1 MKPTIRVRFFPI
13 ASVRAFRCLVIAACC
28 LAISGNAWASK
39 QIVAFFPLQN
49 LADNTISGDVS
60 RLGKSLQEKLQDR
73 LDVRLMASVNPDEPD
88 AMRKKARGTGATYIL
103 AGAVSRIGRTVTMD
117 LTLSAVEDPG
127 KGRTVVVTGTV
138 DGARTGTEPTPAFAR
153 MVTEAASKLKYI
165 FFGDEVVGDG
175 SGRRKIPRLS
185 GTISRSRNI
194 PGDIVSIA
202 WGDTDRNG
210 KPEMVAA
217 YADALVVYRVE
228 GDDLV
233 ETARIPDAGT
243 DLIHV
248 DAADINRN
256 GIAEIITV
264 RYVAGKSLSDVWEFD
279 GNRYS
284 PVARDIPYFLRALDM
299 GKDGI
304 VLTGQESD
312 PITIFK
318 GPVFRLAQGKYG
330 ADGDKEIGSPLPLPE
345 GTWIYSFGTLKN
357 RDKVRFVTFGGRE
370 RILLLDENG
379 KKIWEGIDAV
389 SGTETAIK
397 APLDSSGKENMQ
409 QSARLLY
416 LPNRLFGA
424 DLDGD
429 KTDELIVL
437 NNLVAAGGFFENI
450 RVFSNAE
457 ALCFAQDGDSL
468 QLAWRTAQAG
478 NSARDSFID
487 YSPGGKGLRIGIAS
501 RDKGKILGK
510 YGEWNIIWLK

>member
-1 MKPTIRVRFFPI
+1 MNPTIRFSLFPI
-13 ASVRAFRCLVIAACC
+13 AAVKPFRFLVLAACC
-28 LAISGNAWASK
+28 LALSGNAWASK
-39 QIVAFFPLQN
+39 QVVAFFPLQN
-49 LADNTISGDVS
+49 LADNTITGDVS

-103 AGAVSRIGRTVTMD
+103 AGAVSRIGRTVTID

-127 KGRTVVVTGTV
+127 KGRTVVVTGT
-138 DGARTGTEPTPAFAR
+138 EFPR
-153 MVTEAASKLKYI
+153 MATEAASKLKYL
-165 FFGDEVVGDG
+165 FFGDEMVGDG
-175 SGRRKIPRLS
+175 SGKRKVPKLS

-202 WGDTDRNG
+202 WGDTDRDG
-210 KPEMVAA
+210 KDEMVAV
-217 YADALVVYRVE
+217 YADALVVYRLE

-233 ETARIPDAGT
+233 EKARIPDAGT
-243 DLIHV
+243 DLMHV
-248 DAADINRN
+248 DAADINHN
-256 GIAEIITV
+256 GIAEIISV

-279 GNRYS
+279 GKQYS

-304 VLTGQESD
+304 VLVGQESD

-330 ADGDKEIGSPLPLPE
+330 KEGDKDKGAPLPLPDN
-345 GTWIYSFGTLKN
+345 TWIYSFGTLKN

-370 RILLLDENG
+370 RIVLLDENG
-379 KKIWEGIDAV
+379 KRLWEGIDAV
-389 SGTETAIK
+389 SGTETAIM
-397 APLDSSGKENMQ
+397 APLDSSGKEDMQ
-409 QSARLLY
+409 QSAKLLY

-437 NNLVAAGGFFENI
+437 NNLVSAGGFFENI

-468 QLAWRTAQAG
+468 QLAWRTAQTG
-478 NSARDSFID
+478 NSARDSIVD
-487 YSPGGKGLRIGIAS
+487 YKPGGKGLRIGIAS

>member
-1 MKPTIRVRFFPI
+1 MKPNIRFRLFPI
-13 ASVRAFRCLVIAACC
+13 AAVIAACC
-28 LAISGNAWASK
+28 LALSGNAWASK
-39 QIVAFFPLQN
+39 QVVAFFPLQN
-49 LADNTISGDVS
+49 LADNTISGD
-60 RLGKSLQEKLQDR
+60 

-88 AMRKKARGTGATYIL
+88 AMRNKARGTGATYIL

-127 KGRTVVVTGTV
+127 KGRTVVVTGT
-138 DGARTGTEPTPAFAR
+138 EFAR
-153 MVTEAASKLKYI
+153 MATEAASKLKYL

-175 SGRRKIPRLS
+175 SGKRRIPKLS

-228 GDDLV
+228 GDELV
-233 ETARIPDAGT
+233 EMARIPDAGT

-312 PITIFK
+312 PIVIFK

-330 ADGDKEIGSPLPLPE
+330 ADGDKDKGSPLPLPD

-370 RILLLDENG
+370 RIVLLDENG
-379 KKIWEGIDAV
+379 KKLWEGIDAV

-397 APLDSSGKENMQ
+397 APLDSSGKEDTQ
-409 QSARLLY
+409 QAARLLH

-457 ALCFAQDGDSL
+457 ALCFAQNGDSL

-478 NSARDSFID
+478 NSARDSFVD
-487 YSPGGKGLRIGIAS
+487 YSPGGKGLRIGIVS

-510 YGEWNIIWLK
+510 YGEWNIIWLR